1 MLRKTLLIVVG
12 GLTLTAAAFV
22 TKALSSAKRFRQLS
36 WCLRNRSR
44 ESTPKPQYSGP
55 LTGYLEANNL
65 RVVTTPDDRFIVVS
79 DRGVPVTDPAETA
92 TAAALAAV
100 YCPFDGGG
108 GA

>member
-1 MLRKTLLIVVG
+1 MNAQIAAGLVVIV
-12 GLTLTAAAFV
+12 L
-22 TKALSSAKRFRQLS
+22 ALSAAILV
-36 WCLRNRSR
+36 LRNWSR
-44 ESTPKPQYSGP
+44 ESAPKPQYSGP

-65 RVVTTPDDRFIVVS
+65 RVVTTPDDMFVVVS